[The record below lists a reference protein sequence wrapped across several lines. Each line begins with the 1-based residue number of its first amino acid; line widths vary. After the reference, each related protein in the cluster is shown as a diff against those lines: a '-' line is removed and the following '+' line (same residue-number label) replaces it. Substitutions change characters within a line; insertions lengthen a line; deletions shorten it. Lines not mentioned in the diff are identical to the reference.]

1 MEKVSVIVP
10 VYNGEKSIE
19 RCAGSILNQ
28 DYPELELILVDD
40 GSRDRSWEI
49 IQAIAAADHRVKA
62 IHQENGGVSS
72 ARNRALA
79 EASGTYVQF
88 ADVDDW
94 LPMDA
99 TKMLVREMEAQ
110 SAELVVGDFYRVV
123 DGNVSE
129 KGSIEMGGALTLQQY
144 ANAMMLSP
152 ADLYYGVLWNK
163 LYRRDI
169 IEQYS
174 IRMDENI
181 SYSEDM
187 IFNLEY
193 LLHVKSVAILKAPVY
208 YYQYTK
214 GSLVDQSLNLSSTI
228 KMKKSVIGYYNEF
241 FRKTFDAPSY
251 QERLPVIYGYLLAV
265 SHDSLALPFTPG
277 TRKLNAGID
286 LSALSG
292 ECGAAF
298 PMRSAILEARLLG
311 RYLETLA
318 RKHGM
323 DEARIKL
330 LYFMEK
336 MKEPC
341 SVESLCL
348 LTGMGKPAVIV
359 AMARLLADGLVRR
372 ESPLGGKERFSFY
385 APELTKELQQ
395 LDQDVDTVCFAGFTD
410 EEIRQYHKLEE
421 RIGNHILHHLQAEK
435 ATESSHLQAEKA
447 TESSVPV

>member
-129 KGSIEMGGALTLQQY
+129 KGSIETGGALTLQQY
-144 ANAMMLSP
+144 ADEMMLAP

-292 ECGAAF
+292 ECGAAI
-298 PMRSAILEARLLG
+298 PMRSAVLEARLLG

-435 ATESSHLQAEKA
+435 ATESS
-447 TESSVPV
+447 VPV

>member
-193 LLHVKSVAILKAPVY
+193 LLHIKSVAILKAPVY

-292 ECGAAF
+292 ECGAAI

-359 AMARLLADGLVRR
+359 AMARLLADGLVRC

-435 ATESSHLQAEKA
+435 ATESS
-447 TESSVPV
+447 VPV

>member
-10 VYNGEKSIE
+10 VYNAEKCIK
-19 RCAGSILNQ
+19 RCADSILNQ

-49 IQAIAAADHRVKA
+49 MQAIAAADSRVKA

-88 ADVDDW
+88 ADADDW

-99 TKMLVREMEAQ
+99 AKLLTREMEAR

-129 KGSIEMGGALTLQQY
+129 KGSIETSGTLSLQQY
-144 ANAMMLSP
+144 ANEMMLAP

-169 IEQYS
+169 IERYGV
-174 IRMDENI
+174 RMDENI

-208 YYQYTK
+208 YYQYTR

-228 KMKKSVIGYYNEF
+228 KMKRNVIGYYNEF
-241 FRKTFDAPSY
+241 FRKTFDAPAY

-265 SHDSLALPFTPG
+265 SHDSLALPFSPG
-277 TRKLNAGID
+277 TRKLKEGEA

-292 ECGAAF
+292 ESGTGF
-298 PMRSAILEARLLG
+298 PMRSAILEARLLE
-311 RYLETLA
+311 RYMETLG

-330 LYFMEK
+330 LYCMEK
-336 MKEPC
+336 LKGPC
-341 SVESLCL
+341 SVERLCL
-348 LTGMGKPAVIV
+348 LAGMGRPAVIAGV
-359 AMARLLADGLVRR
+359 ARLLADGLVKRDP
-372 ESPLGGKERFSFY
+372 PLGGKERFSFQ
-385 APELTKELQQ
+385 APEFTEELQQ
-395 LDQDVDTVCFAGFTD
+395 LDRDLDAVCFAEFSE
-410 EEIRQYHKLEE
+410 EEIRQYRDMEK
-421 RIGNHILHHLQAEK
+421 RISSGILHRLQAET
-435 ATESSHLQAEKA
+435 ASGS
-447 TESSVPV
+447 

>member
-10 VYNGEKSIE
+10 VYNGEKCVK
-19 RCAGSILNQ
+19 RCADSILNQ

-49 IQAIAAADHRVKA
+49 MQAIAAADPRVKA

-99 TKMLVREMEAQ
+99 TKLLVREMEAQ
-110 SAELVVGDFYRVV
+110 SADLAVGDFYRVV

-129 KGSIEMGGALTLQQY
+129 KGAIETSGVLSLQQY
-144 ANAMMLSP
+144 ADEMMLAP

-169 IEQYS
+169 IECYG

-228 KMKKSVIGYYNEF
+228 KMKKSVIRYYNEF
-241 FRKTFDAPSY
+241 FKKTFDAPAY

-265 SHDSLALPFTPG
+265 SRDSLALPFTPG
-277 TRKLNAGID
+277 TRKLQEGEA

-292 ECGAAF
+292 ERGNGF

-311 RYLETLA
+311 RYLETLG

-323 DEARIKL
+323 DEARIRL
-330 LYFMEK
+330 LYCMEK
-336 MKEPC
+336 LDEPC

-348 LTGMGKPAVIV
+348 LTGMGKAAVIV

-372 ESPLGGKERFSFY
+372 ETPLGGRERFSFQ
-385 APELTKELQQ
+385 APELTEELQQ
-395 LDQDVDTVCFAGFTD
+395 LDRDVDAVCFAGFT
-410 EEIRQYHKLEE
+410 EEELRQYRELEE
-421 RIGNHILHHLQAEK
+421 RIGNRILHHLQAETAK
-435 ATESSHLQAEKA
+435 ES
-447 TESSVPV
+447 

>member
-10 VYNGEKSIE
+10 VYNGEKNIK
-19 RCAGSILNQ
+19 RCAGSVLNQ
-28 DYPELELILVDD
+28 DYPELELILIDD

-49 IQAIAAADHRVKA
+49 IQTVAANDPRVKA

-99 TKMLVREMEAQ
+99 TKLLVREMETR
-110 SAELVVGDFYRVV
+110 SSELVVGDFYRVV

-129 KGSIEMGGALTLQQY
+129 KGSIETGGTLTLKQY
-144 ANAMMLSP
+144 ADKMMLAP

-163 LYRRDI
+163 LYQRDI
-169 IEQYS
+169 IERYD
-174 IRMDENI
+174 ILMDENI

-241 FRKTFDAPSY
+241 FKKSFDAPAY
-251 QERLPVIYGYLLAV
+251 QERLPAIYGYLLAV

-277 TRKLNAGID
+277 TRKLHAGAD
-286 LSALSG
+286 LFALS
-292 ECGAAF
+292 EESFTAL
-298 PMRSAILEARLLG
+298 PMRSAILETRLIG
-311 RYLETLA
+311 RYLETLG

-323 DEARIKL
+323 DEARIRL
-330 LYFMEK
+330 LYCMEK
-336 MKEPC
+336 MQEPC

-372 ESPLGGKERFSFY
+372 ESSLGSKELFSFQ
-385 APELTKELQQ
+385 APELTEELKQ
-395 LDQDVDTVCFAGFTD
+395 LDMDVDAVCFSEFT
-410 EEIRQYHKLEE
+410 EKEIQQYRILEE
-421 RIGNHILHHLQAEK
+421 RIGNCILQHLKAESAK
-435 ATESSHLQAEKA
+435 E
-447 TESSVPV
+447 

>member
-10 VYNGEKSIE
+10 VYNGENCIK
-19 RCAGSILNQ
+19 RCADSILNQ

-49 IQAIAAADHRVKA
+49 MRAIAAADNRVKA

-79 EASGTYVQF
+79 EAGGTYVQF
-88 ADVDDW
+88 ADADDW
-94 LPMDA
+94 LPLDA
-99 TKMLVREMEAQ
+99 TKLLVREMKAQ
-110 SAELVVGDFYRVV
+110 SAELAVGDFYRVV
-123 DGNVSE
+123 DGNISE
-129 KGSIEMGGALTLQQY
+129 KGSIETSGTLSLQQY
-144 ANAMMLSP
+144 ADEMMLAP

-169 IEQYS
+169 IERS
-174 IRMDENI
+174 DIRMDENI

-208 YYQYTK
+208 YYQYTR

-228 KMKKSVIGYYNEF
+228 RMKKNVIGYYNEF
-241 FRKTFDAPSY
+241 FRKTFDAPAY

-265 SHDSLALPFTPG
+265 SHDSLALPFIPG
-277 TRKLNAGID
+277 TRKLDEGEA

-292 ECGAAF
+292 ERGTGF

-311 RYLETLA
+311 RYMEALG

-323 DEARIKL
+323 DEGGIKL
-330 LYFMEK
+330 LYCMEK
-336 MKEPC
+336 VNEPC
-341 SVESLCL
+341 GVERLCL
-348 LTGMGKPAVIV
+348 LTGMGKPAVIAGV
-359 AMARLLADGLVRR
+359 ARLLADGLVRR
-372 ESPLGGKERFSFY
+372 EAPLGGKERFSFQ
-385 APELTKELQQ
+385 APEFTEELKQ
-395 LDQDVDTVCFAGFTD
+395 LDRDLDAVCFAKFSE
-410 EEIRQYHKLEE
+410 EEIQRYRDMEK
-421 RIGNHILHHLQAEK
+421 RISDSILQRLQAE
-435 ATESSHLQAEKA
+435 TVSGS
-447 TESSVPV
+447 

>member
-10 VYNGEKSIE
+10 VYNGEKCIK
-19 RCAGSILNQ
+19 RCADSILSQ

-49 IQAIAAADHRVKA
+49 LQAVAAADKRVKA

-99 TKMLVREMEAQ
+99 TKLLVREMEAQ
-110 SAELVVGDFYRVV
+110 SAQLTVGDFYRVV
-123 DGNVSE
+123 EGNVSE
-129 KGSIEMGGALTLQQY
+129 KGSIEKSGTLSLQQY
-144 ANAMMLSP
+144 ADEMMHAP

-169 IEQYS
+169 IERYGV
-174 IRMDENI
+174 RMDENI

-193 LLHVKSVAILKAPVY
+193 LLHVETVAILKAPVY
-208 YYQYTK
+208 YYQYTR

-228 KMKKSVIGYYNEF
+228 KMKKNVIGYYNEF
-241 FRKTFDAPSY
+241 FRKTFDAPAY
-251 QERLPVIYGYLLAV
+251 QERLPVIYGYLLAF

-277 TRKLNAGID
+277 TRKLNEGEA

-292 ECGAAF
+292 ERGTGF
-298 PMRSAILEARLLG
+298 PMGSAILQARLLG
-311 RYLETLA
+311 RYMETLG

-330 LYFMEK
+330 LYCMK
-336 MKEPC
+336 KGKEPC
-341 SVESLCL
+341 SVERLCL
-348 LTGMGKPAVIV
+348 LTGMGKPAVI
-359 AMARLLADGLVRR
+359 AGLARLLADGLVRR
-372 ESPLGGKERFSFY
+372 ESPLGGKERFSFQ
-385 APELTKELQQ
+385 APEFTEDLQQ
-395 LDQDVDTVCFAGFTD
+395 LDRDLDAVCFADFTE
-410 EEIRQYHKLEE
+410 EEIRRYRDLEK
-421 RIGNHILHHLQAEK
+421 RISSSILQRLQAET
-435 ATESSHLQAEKA
+435 ANRS
-447 TESSVPV
+447 

>member
-10 VYNGEKSIE
+10 VYNGEKNIK
-19 RCAGSILNQ
+19 RCADSVLNQ
-28 DYPELELILVDD
+28 DYPELELILIDD

-49 IQAIAAADHRVKA
+49 IQTVAANDPRVKA

-99 TKMLVREMEAQ
+99 TKLLVREMETR
-110 SAELVVGDFYRVV
+110 SSELVVGDFYRVV

-129 KGSIEMGGALTLQQY
+129 KGSIETGGTLTLKQY
-144 ANAMMLSP
+144 ADKMMLAP

-163 LYRRDI
+163 LYQRDI
-169 IEQYS
+169 IERYD

-241 FRKTFDAPSY
+241 FKKSFDAPAY

-277 TRKLNAGID
+277 TRKLHAGAD
-286 LSALSG
+286 LFALSD
-292 ECGAAF
+292 ESFTAL
-298 PMRSAILEARLLG
+298 PMRSAILETRLIG
-311 RYLETLA
+311 RYLETLG

-323 DEARIKL
+323 DEARIRL
-330 LYFMEK
+330 LYCMEK
-336 MKEPC
+336 MQEPC

-372 ESPLGGKERFSFY
+372 ESSLGSKELFSFQ
-385 APELTKELQQ
+385 APELTEELKQ
-395 LDQDVDTVCFAGFTD
+395 LDMDVDAVCFSEFT
-410 EEIRQYHKLEE
+410 EKEIQQYRILEE
-421 RIGNHILHHLQAEK
+421 RIGNCILQHLKAESAK
-435 ATESSHLQAEKA
+435 E
-447 TESSVPV
+447 

>member
-292 ECGAAF
+292 ECGAAI
-298 PMRSAILEARLLG
+298 PMRSAVLEARLLG

-410 EEIRQYHKLEE
+410 EEIRQYRKLEE
-421 RIGNHILHHLQAEK
+421 QICHHILHHLQAEK
-435 ATESSHLQAEKA
+435 ATESSV
-447 TESSVPV
+447 SV

>member
-28 DYPELELILVDD
+28 DYPALELILVDD

-292 ECGAAF
+292 ECGAAI
-298 PMRSAILEARLLG
+298 PMRSAVLEARLLG

-359 AMARLLADGLVRR
+359 AMARLLADGLVRC

-435 ATESSHLQAEKA
+435 ATESS
-447 TESSVPV
+447 VPV

>member
-1 MEKVSVIVP
+1 MEKVSLIVP

-62 IHQENGGVSS
+62 IRQENGGVSS

-79 EASGTYVQF
+79 EASGAYVQF

-181 SYSEDM
+181 SYSEDL

-241 FRKTFDAPSY
+241 FRKTFDTPSY

-435 ATESSHLQAEKA
+435 ATESS
-447 TESSVPV
+447 VPV

>member
-292 ECGAAF
+292 ECGAAI
-298 PMRSAILEARLLG
+298 PMRSAVLEARLLG

-410 EEIRQYHKLEE
+410 EEIRQYRKLEE
-421 RIGNHILHHLQAEK
+421 QICNHILHHLQAEK
-435 ATESSHLQAEKA
+435 ATESSV
-447 TESSVPV
+447 SV

>member
-110 SAELVVGDFYRVV
+110 SAELVVGDFYRIV

-292 ECGAAF
+292 ECGAAI

-359 AMARLLADGLVRR
+359 AMARLLADGLVRC

-435 ATESSHLQAEKA
+435 ATESS
-447 TESSVPV
+447 VPV

>member
-1 MEKVSVIVP
+1 MEKVSLIVP

-79 EASGTYVQF
+79 EASGAYVQF

-123 DGNVSE
+123 NGNVSE

-435 ATESSHLQAEKA
+435 ATESS
-447 TESSVPV
+447 VPV

>member
-79 EASGTYVQF
+79 KASGTYVQF

-99 TKMLVREMEAQ
+99 TKMMVREMEAQ

-292 ECGAAF
+292 ECGAAI

-435 ATESSHLQAEKA
+435 ATESS
-447 TESSVPV
+447 VPV

>member
-10 VYNGEKSIE
+10 VYNGEKNIK
-19 RCAGSILNQ
+19 RCAGSVLNQ
-28 DYPELELILVDD
+28 DYPELELILIDD

-49 IQAIAAADHRVKA
+49 IQTVAANDPRVKA

-99 TKMLVREMEAQ
+99 TKLLVREMETR
-110 SAELVVGDFYRVV
+110 SSELVVGDFYRVV

-129 KGSIEMGGALTLQQY
+129 KGSIETGGTLTLKQY
-144 ANAMMLSP
+144 ADKMMLAP

-163 LYRRDI
+163 LYQRDI
-169 IEQYS
+169 IERYD
-174 IRMDENI
+174 ILMDENI

-241 FRKTFDAPSY
+241 FKKSFDAPAY

-277 TRKLNAGID
+277 TRKLHAGAD
-286 LSALSG
+286 LFALSD
-292 ECGAAF
+292 ESFTAL
-298 PMRSAILEARLLG
+298 PMRSAILETRLIG
-311 RYLETLA
+311 RYLETLG

-323 DEARIKL
+323 DEARIRL
-330 LYFMEK
+330 LYCMEK
-336 MKEPC
+336 MPEPC

-359 AMARLLADGLVRR
+359 TMARLLADGLVRR
-372 ESPLGGKERFSFY
+372 ESSLGSKELFSFQ
-385 APELTKELQQ
+385 APELAEELKQ
-395 LDQDVDTVCFAGFTD
+395 LDMDVDAVCFSEFT
-410 EEIRQYHKLEE
+410 EKEIQQYRILEE
-421 RIGNHILHHLQAEK
+421 RIGNCILQHLK
-435 ATESSHLQAEKA
+435 VESAKE
-447 TESSVPV
+447 

>member
-10 VYNGEKSIE
+10 VYNGEQCLK
-19 RCAGSILNQ
+19 RCADSILNQ

-49 IQAIAAADHRVKA
+49 MRAIAAADRRVKA

-99 TKMLVREMEAQ
+99 VKLLVREMEAQ
-110 SAELVVGDFYRVV
+110 PAELVVGDFYRVV

-129 KGSIEMGGALTLQQY
+129 KGSIETSGTLSLQQY
-144 ANAMMLSP
+144 ANEMMLAP

-163 LYRRDI
+163 LYRRGI
-169 IEQYS
+169 IERYG

-193 LLHVKSVAILKAPVY
+193 LLHVKTVAVLKAPVY
-208 YYQYTK
+208 YYQYTQ

-228 KMKKSVIGYYNEF
+228 KMKKNVIGYYNEF
-241 FRKTFDAPSY
+241 FRKTFDAPAY
-251 QERLPVIYGYLLAV
+251 QERLPVIYSYLLAV
-265 SHDSLALPFTPG
+265 SHDSLALPFAPG
-277 TRKLNAGID
+277 TRKLQEGEA
-286 LSALSG
+286 LSALSEEHG
-292 ECGAAF
+292 TAF
-298 PMRSAILEARLLG
+298 PMRSAILQARLLG
-311 RYLETLA
+311 RYMETLG

-323 DEARIKL
+323 DETGIKL
-330 LYFMEK
+330 LYCMEK
-336 MKEPC
+336 LKEPC
-341 SVESLCL
+341 SVERLCL
-348 LTGMGKPAVIV
+348 LTGMGKPAVIAGV
-359 AMARLLADGLVRR
+359 ARLLADGLARR
-372 ESPLGGKERFSFY
+372 ESPFGEKERFSFQ
-385 APELTKELQQ
+385 APELTEELQQ
-395 LDQDVDTVCFAGFTD
+395 LDRDLDAVCFAEFT
-410 EEIRQYHKLEE
+410 EAEIRQYRDMEK
-421 RIGNHILHHLQAEK
+421 RISNSILHRLQAET
-435 ATESSHLQAEKA
+435 ANGS
-447 TESSVPV
+447 

>member
-79 EASGTYVQF
+79 EASGAYVQF

-292 ECGAAF
+292 ECGAAI

-359 AMARLLADGLVRR
+359 AMARLLADGLVRC

-435 ATESSHLQAEKA
+435 ATESS
-447 TESSVPV
+447 VPV

>member
-1 MEKVSVIVP
+1 MEKVSLIVP

-79 EASGTYVQF
+79 EASGAYVQF

-99 TKMLVREMEAQ
+99 TKMLVREIEAQ

-359 AMARLLADGLVRR
+359 TMARLLADGLVRC

-435 ATESSHLQAEKA
+435 ATESS
-447 TESSVPV
+447 VPV

>member
-1 MEKVSVIVP
+1 MEKVSLIVP

-79 EASGTYVQF
+79 EASGAYVQF

-99 TKMLVREMEAQ
+99 TKMLVREIEAQ

-241 FRKTFDAPSY
+241 FRKTFDTPSY

-359 AMARLLADGLVRR
+359 TMARLLADGLVRC

-435 ATESSHLQAEKA
+435 ATESS
-447 TESSVPV
+447 VPV

>member
-72 ARNRALA
+72 ARNRALD

-99 TKMLVREMEAQ
+99 TKLLVREMEAQ
-110 SAELVVGDFYRVV
+110 SSELVVGDFYRVV

-129 KGSIEMGGALTLQQY
+129 KGSIASGGTLTLQQY
-144 ANAMMLSP
+144 ADEMMLSP

-169 IEQYS
+169 IERYG

-193 LLHVKSVAILKAPVY
+193 LLHVKNIAILKAPVY

-241 FRKTFDAPSY
+241 FKRTFDAPAY
-251 QERLPVIYGYLLAV
+251 QDRLPVIYAYLLAV

-277 TRKLNAGID
+277 TRKLNAGAD

-292 ECGAAF
+292 ESGTAF
-298 PMRSAILEARLLG
+298 PMRSAILEMRLLG
-311 RYLETLA
+311 RYLETLG

-323 DEARIKL
+323 DEARIKI
-330 LYFMEK
+330 LYCMEK
-336 MKEPC
+336 KKEPC
-341 SVESLCL
+341 SIESLCL

-359 AMARLLADGLVRR
+359 ATARLLADGLVRR
-372 ESPLGGKERFSFY
+372 KSPIEGEEQFSFQ
-385 APELTKELQQ
+385 APELTEELQQ
-395 LDQDVDTVCFAGFTD
+395 VDQDVNAVRFAGFTE
-410 EEIRQYHKLEE
+410 EEIRQYREWEE
-421 RIGNHILHHLQAEK
+421 RIGNRILHHLQAETAK
-435 ATESSHLQAEKA
+435 ES
-447 TESSVPV
+447 

>member
-10 VYNGEKSIE
+10 VYNGEKNIK
-19 RCAGSILNQ
+19 RCTDSVLNQ
-28 DYPELELILVDD
+28 DYPELELILIDD

-49 IQAIAAADHRVKA
+49 IQTVAANDPRVKA

-99 TKMLVREMEAQ
+99 TKLLVREMETR
-110 SAELVVGDFYRVV
+110 SSELVVGDFYRVV

-129 KGSIEMGGALTLQQY
+129 KGSIETGGTLTLKQY
-144 ANAMMLSP
+144 ADKMMLAP

-163 LYRRDI
+163 LYQRDI
-169 IEQYS
+169 IERYD

-241 FRKTFDAPSY
+241 FKKSFDAPAY

-277 TRKLNAGID
+277 TRKLHAGGD
-286 LSALSG
+286 LFALS
-292 ECGAAF
+292 EESFTAL
-298 PMRSAILEARLLG
+298 PMRSAILETRLIG
-311 RYLETLA
+311 RYLETLG

-323 DEARIKL
+323 DEARIRL
-330 LYFMEK
+330 LYCMEK
-336 MKEPC
+336 MQEPC

-372 ESPLGGKERFSFY
+372 ESSLGSKELFSFQ
-385 APELTKELQQ
+385 APELTEELKQ
-395 LDQDVDTVCFAGFTD
+395 LDMDVDAVCFSEFT
-410 EEIRQYHKLEE
+410 EKEIQQYRILEE
-421 RIGNHILHHLQAEK
+421 RIGNCILQHLKAESAK
-435 ATESSHLQAEKA
+435 E
-447 TESSVPV
+447 

>member
-1 MEKVSVIVP
+1 MVKVSVIVP

-110 SAELVVGDFYRVV
+110 SAELVVGDFYRIV

-292 ECGAAF
+292 ECGAAI

-435 ATESSHLQAEKA
+435 ATESS
-447 TESSVPV
+447 VPV